1 MSLRRHDTIQH
12 HTCTSPPY
20 TLHNTMKTQP
30 SITTALSLAIIAG
43 LAISCSRS
51 SRDEAIDRMTDAAK
65 ALNGKTDDTPA
76 IVKAEQKKERERQDN
91 TWTAENQRKHPL
103 EYCRAMLA
111 ELDKKESSLEVSL
124 HSFLT
129 ADSAARRELAAAEA
143 DVKKFSAFLDKAKAA
158 YRSADEAGKWPVS
171 FNGKTLSQDDFK
183 SRIVDA
189 GKKLAAATAKV
200 PQLKD
205 KIAMF
210 AKKKVAVAKEQE
222 EVAALREKFQAA
234 IRDIELK
241 KVDISNGELGLSLG
255 SLRDSV
261 EALCQSSAVGIEDD
275 DFFSASPEDNRDA
288 DFDAI
293 MGN

>member
-1 MSLRRHDTIQH
+1 
-12 HTCTSPPY
+12 
-20 TLHNTMKTQP
+20 MKTHP
-30 SITTALSLAIIAG
+30 LFTSVLSVAVIAG
-43 LAISCSRS
+43 LAVSCSRS
-51 SRDEAIDRMTDAAK
+51 SRDEAIDRVTDAAK

-76 IVKAEQKKERERQDN
+76 IVKEEQKKERERQDN

-124 HSFLT
+124 HTFLT
-129 ADSAARRELAAAEA
+129 ADSAARRELAAVEA
-143 DVKKFSAFLDKAKAA
+143 DVKKYSAFLDKAKAA
-158 YRSADEAGKWPVS
+158 YRAADEAGKWPTT
-171 FNGKTLSQDDFK
+171 FNGKKLTQDDFK
-183 SRIVDA
+183 ARIVDA
-189 GKKLAAATAKV
+189 AKKLAVATEKV

-205 KIAMF
+205 KIAML
-210 AKKKVAVAKEQE
+210 AKKKVAVAKEQD

-241 KVDISNGELGLSLG
+241 KVDVSNGELGLSLG

-261 EALCQSSAVGIEDD
+261 EALGQSSAVGTVDD
-275 DFFSASPEDNRDA
+275 DFFSASPEETRDA